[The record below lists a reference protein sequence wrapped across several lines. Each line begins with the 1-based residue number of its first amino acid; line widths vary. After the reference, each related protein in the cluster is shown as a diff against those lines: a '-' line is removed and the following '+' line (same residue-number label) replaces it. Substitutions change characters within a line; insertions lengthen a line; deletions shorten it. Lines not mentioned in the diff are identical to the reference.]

1 MTLGEKGYEGLLAVG
16 NGSVFV
22 FESGESPLGRF
33 LVTEDLTKTVDEFV
47 ELRIFLIEEACA

>member
-33 LVTEDLTKTVDEFV
+33 LVTEDLTKTVD
-47 ELRIFLIEEACA
+47 